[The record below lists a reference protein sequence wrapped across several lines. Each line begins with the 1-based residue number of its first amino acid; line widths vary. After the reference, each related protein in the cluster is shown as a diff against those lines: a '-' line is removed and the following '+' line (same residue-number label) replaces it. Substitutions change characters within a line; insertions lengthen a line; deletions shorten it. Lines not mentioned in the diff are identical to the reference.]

1 MEEEVLVQ
9 GLCVP
14 ACTSEPRRDGG
25 LAIAEDPFGGGSV
38 QSFGQSREHHSDLGR
53 GGFQTIQGG
62 VASGSEGGV
71 AGLTT
76 KRLDPL
82 SLAMSAISDQG
93 VDVSVCDPGVRAL
106 RVGTSE
112 ALGVDPLGG
121 SPAAFHFAPGSHR
134 RRQWPSTRRGS
145 GGETTGGAIVWAA
158 GLQVVLAQ
166 KNGLSKVVD

>member
-1 MEEEVLVQ
+1 MQ

-14 ACTSEPRRDGG
+14 TCTSEPRRDGG
-25 LAIAEDPFGGGSV
+25 LAIAEDPFGGRSV
-38 QSFGQSREHHSDLGR
+38 QPFGQRREHHADLGR
-53 GGFQTIQGG
+53 GGFQTIQGS
-62 VASGSEGGV
+62 VASGSECGV

-82 SLAMSAISDQG
+82 SLAMSAITDQG

-112 ALGVDPLGG
+112 ALSIDPLGG

-134 RRQWPSTRRGS
+134 RRQWLSPRRG
-145 GGETTGGAIVWAA
+145 GGKTTGGTIVWGT
-158 GLQVVLAQ
+158 GLEETMEL
-166 KNGLSKVVD
+166 GT